1 MFEIGV
7 VMAATGVVPQVA
19 PVRLT
24 RRGRIVV
31 LATLLMLAVGLVALV
46 GAPGQAADPANRA
59 DPAPTTVVAPGDT
72 LWSVAER
79 CVPGRDRFRA
89 IDEIRRLNGIRDY
102 TIHPGQRL
110 ILPRT
115 R

>member
-7 VMAATGVVPQVA
+7 VMAATGVVTQVPPA
-19 PVRLT
+19 RLT
-24 RRGRIVV
+24 RGGRIGV
-31 LATLLMLAVGLVALV
+31 LVALLTLAVGLVALG
-46 GAPGQAADPANRA
+46 GAPGQAANPANPA

-102 TIHPGQRL
+102 TIHPGQ
-110 ILPRT
+110 
-115 R
+115 

>member
-31 LATLLMLAVGLVALV
+31 LVALLTLAVGLVALV
-46 GAPGQAADPANRA
+46 GAPGQAANPA